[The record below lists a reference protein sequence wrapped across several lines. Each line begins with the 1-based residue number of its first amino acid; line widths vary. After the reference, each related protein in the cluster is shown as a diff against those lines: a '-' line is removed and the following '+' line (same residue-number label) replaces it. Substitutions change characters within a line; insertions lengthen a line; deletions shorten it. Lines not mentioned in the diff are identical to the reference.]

1 MGLSVLSHESKSKRM
16 LRTKSSDW
24 PVIPHI
30 IIPLMYRFF
39 INRPVTTFMLM
50 LTFVLLG
57 LYAYRNIPVDR
68 FPDVDFP
75 VVSVTTIYEGANP
88 YVVDTVVT
96 REIEEELASISGV
109 DSIVAKSYTGVSRIS
124 VIFDL
129 DKDIDVAAQEVR
141 DAVQRAYR
149 RMPEGVDPP
158 SVRKLNTSMA
168 PIMAVLVHG
177 DVDYGIISYF
187 ADKVVK
193 REFERVRGV
202 AEVHL
207 GGFRDRVMWIR
218 LDPERLYSR
227 GLTVSDVIEV
237 FRKNNVE
244 TPAGRIYSKNREY
257 VLRIMGKFRSAEEIN
272 DLIIRNGVRLRDVGH
287 AEFSYDER
295 RNAVRFNLK
304 SAVALIV
311 YKESKTNTV
320 QVAEG
325 VIRKIEELRKVAP
338 EGVSIDVNYDA
349 SVFIKRS
356 VADATHEIIVG
367 SLLTALIVF
376 LFLGSVRFTLIPVLA
391 IPISIL
397 GAVFVLYLTGNSLN
411 TLSLLALAVAVGIV
425 IDDAIVVLESI
436 YRRNEEGLRGTEAAV
451 VGTRIVVFALLS
463 STSSLIVI
471 FLPILFLKGPVGV
484 FFGVFS
490 FTLITAIAI
499 SFLVSISFTPMLSA
513 RLVSSE
519 GKNVFM
525 RAYERFEALFDVAL
539 RWSLN
544 HKLVVLLI
552 SLGTVIGGLQFAKIT
567 KKEFFPVV
575 DEGRFIIR
583 FETPLGSSFEFTN
596 RKAREIEKILVSNP
610 YVLRYGMAV
619 GEGLISPTVNGG
631 MFFVTLKDR
640 KERPHQKVVMNM
652 IRDELRKVKDVRA
665 SVEVPSVVGARGG
678 RQTDIQYV
686 VRGESLEELARVA
699 DSLVSFL
706 KERGGYADIDTD
718 IRVNQPEIRIKVDR
732 DKLRDLGLS
741 VEDVGNTLTA
751 LFGKLWVGTYE
762 LGSESYD
769 VYVKAEEDFLR
780 TYENLKK
787 VFLRARNGQLVP
799 LTSVVSYE
807 LKPGYTVI
815 NRYNRQYSFILF
827 ANLRDK
833 SLGEAVAEIEGFLKR
848 ILPPGYTFE
857 PTGHTKEFQ
866 RAFAGLSLALLVA
879 VAGVYM
885 ILASLFESLVHPFT
899 VMLTLPLAISGV
911 FGLIYITGGSLNIP
925 SYFGVILLIGLVARD
940 SVLFIERI
948 VQLRKEGESV
958 REAIMKARKERLR
971 PILMTT
977 LTIMFALLP
986 VALGLTEGSELRQPL
1001 AVAVIGG
1008 LTTALPLS
1016 LFVIP
1021 VVYELFE
1028 RIRGIRTLR

>member
-1 MGLSVLSHESKSKRM
+1 
-16 LRTKSSDW
+16 
-24 PVIPHI
+24 
-30 IIPLMYRFF
+30 
-39 INRPVTTFMLM
+39 M

-57 LYAYRNIPVDR
+57 IYAYRNIPVDR

-75 VVSVTTIYEGANP
+75 VVSVTTVYQGANP

-109 DSIVAKSYTGVSRIS
+109 DSIIAKSYTGVSRIS
-124 VIFDL
+124 VVFDL

-149 RMPEGVDPP
+149 RMPEGVEPP

-187 ADKVVK
+187 TDKVVK
-193 REFERVRGV
+193 REFERVKGV

-227 GLTVSDVIEV
+227 GLTVMDVIDV
-237 FRKNNVE
+237 FRRNNVE
-244 TPAGRIYSKNREY
+244 TPAGRVYSRNREY

-272 DLIIRNGVRLRDVGH
+272 DLIIRDGVRLKDIGH

-320 QVAEG
+320 QTAEG

-338 EGVSIDVNYDA
+338 KGVSIDVNYDA

-356 VADATHEIIVG
+356 VADATHEIAVG

-397 GAVFVLYLTGNSLN
+397 GAIFVLYLTGNSLN

-436 YRRNEEGLRGTEAAV
+436 YRRNEEGLRGKESAE

-463 STSSLIVI
+463 STASLIVI

-513 RLVSSE
+513 RLVKAGE
-519 GKNVFM
+519 KNVFM
-525 RAYERFEALFDVAL
+525 RAYEKFESAFDVAL

-544 HKLVVLLI
+544 HKLVVLIL
-552 SLGTVIGGLQFAKIT
+552 SFATVLGGLQLAKVT

-596 RKAREIEKILVSNP
+596 RKAREIERVLMNNP

-631 MFFVTLKDR
+631 MFFVTLKER
-640 KERPHQKVVMNM
+640 RERPHQRVVMNM
-652 IRDELRKVKDVRA
+652 VRDELRKIKDVRA

-686 VRGESLEELARVA
+686 VRGESLEVLGRVA
-699 DSLVSFL
+699 DRLVSFL
-706 KERGGYADIDTD
+706 KERGGYADVDTD
-718 IRVNQPEIRIKVDR
+718 IRINQPEIRIRVDR
-732 DKLRDLGLS
+732 DRLRELGLD

-769 VYVKAEEDFLR
+769 VYVKAEERFLR

-787 VFLRARNGQLVP
+787 VFLRAKNGGLVP

-807 LKPGYTVI
+807 LRPGYTVI

-827 ANLRDK
+827 ANLRNK

-848 ILPPGYTFE
+848 TLPPGYTFE
-857 PTGHTKEFQ
+857 PTGQTKEFQ
-866 RAFAGLSLALLVA
+866 RAFAGLSLALLIA

-885 ILASLFESLVHPFT
+885 ILASLFESLLHPFT

-911 FGLIYITGGSLNIP
+911 FGLIYLTGGSLNIP

-1001 AVAVIGG
+1001 AIAVIGG

-1028 RIRGIRTLR
+1028 RLGAKLRRG

>member
-1 MGLSVLSHESKSKRM
+1 
-16 LRTKSSDW
+16 
-24 PVIPHI
+24 
-30 IIPLMYRFF
+30 
-39 INRPVTTFMLM
+39 M
-50 LTFVLLG
+50 LTFIILG
-57 LYAYRNIPVDR
+57 IYAYKNIPVDR

-75 VVSVTTIYEGANP
+75 VVSISTTYEGANP

-109 DSIVAKSYTGVSRIS
+109 DSIIAQSYTGVSRIS
-124 VIFDL
+124 VVFDL
-129 DKDIDVAAQEVR
+129 GKDIDVAAQEVR

-158 SVRKLNTSMA
+158 VVRKLNTSMA

-177 DVDYGIISYF
+177 DVDYGVISYF

-218 LDPERLYSR
+218 IDPERLHSR
-227 GLTVSDVIEV
+227 NLTVTDVIEV

-244 TPAGRIYSKNREY
+244 TPAGSIYSKNREY
-257 VLRIMGKFRSAEEIN
+257 VLRIIGKFKNAEEIN
-272 DLIIRNGVRLRDVGH
+272 NLILRDGVRLRDVGH
-287 AEFSYDER
+287 AEFSYDEL

-320 QVAEG
+320 QAAEG

-338 EGVSIDVNYDA
+338 AGVNIDINYDA

-356 VADATHEIIVG
+356 VADATHEIVIG
-367 SLLTALIVF
+367 SLLTALVVF
-376 LFLGSVRFTLIPVLA
+376 LFLGSVRFTLIPVSA

-397 GAVFVLYLTGNSLN
+397 GAIFVLYLTGNSLN

-436 YRRNEEGLRGTEAAV
+436 YRRNEEGLKGKEAAT

-463 STSSLIVI
+463 STASLIVI

-490 FTLITAIAI
+490 FTLITSIAI
-499 SFLVSISFTPMLSA
+499 SFLVSVSFTPMLSA
-513 RLVSSE
+513 RLVSV
-519 GKNVFM
+519 GKKNVFM
-525 RAYERFEALFDVAL
+525 RAYDRFERIFDVAL

-544 HKLVVLLI
+544 HKLIVLVL
-552 SLGTVIGGLQFAKIT
+552 SFATVAGGLQLAKIT

-596 RKAREIEKILVSNP
+596 RKAREIEKVLMSNP

-619 GEGLISPTVNGG
+619 GEGLVSPTVNGG

-640 KERPHQKVVMNM
+640 SVRPHQKVVMNM
-652 IRDELRKVKDVRA
+652 LRDELRKIKDVRA

-686 VRGESLEELARVA
+686 VRGESLEELGRIA
-699 DSLVSFL
+699 DNLTSFL
-706 KERGGYADIDTD
+706 REKGGYADIDTD
-718 IRVNQPEIRIKVDR
+718 IRINQPEIKIRIDR
-732 DKLRDLGLS
+732 DKLRDLGLN
-741 VEDVGNTLTA
+741 VEDIGNTLTA
-751 LFGKLWVGTYE
+751 LFGKFWVGTYE

-769 VYVKAEEDFLR
+769 TYVKAEESFLK

-787 VFLRARNGQLVP
+787 VFVRGKKGDLIP
-799 LTSVVSYE
+799 ITSVIEYE
-807 LKPGYTVI
+807 LGPGYTVI

-833 SLGEAVAEIEGFLKR
+833 SLGEAVSEIEGFLR
-848 ILPPGYTFE
+848 DRLPPGYTFE
-857 PTGHTKEFQ
+857 PTGQTKEFQ
-866 RAFAGLSLALLVA
+866 RAFAGLALALIIA

-911 FGLIYITGGSLNIP
+911 FGLIYITGGSLNLP

-948 VQLRKEGESV
+948 VQLRKEGETV
-958 REAIMKARKERLR
+958 RDAIMKARKERLR

-986 VALGLTEGSELRQPL
+986 VALGITEGAELRQPL

-1021 VVYELFE
+1021 VVYEFFE
-1028 RIRGIRTLR
+1028 GIRFRFRRT

>member
-1 MGLSVLSHESKSKRM
+1 
-16 LRTKSSDW
+16 
-24 PVIPHI
+24 
-30 IIPLMYRFF
+30 MYKFF

-75 VVSVTTIYEGANP
+75 VVSITTVYEGANP

-109 DSIVAKSYTGVSRIS
+109 DSIVARSYTGVSRIS
-124 VIFDL
+124 VVFDL
-129 DKDIDVAAQEVR
+129 DKDIEVAAQEVR

-149 RMPEGVDPP
+149 RMPEGVEPP

-218 LDPERLYSR
+218 IDPEKLYSR
-227 GLTVSDVIEV
+227 NLTVTDVIEV

-257 VLRIMGKFRSAEEIN
+257 VLRIMGKFRDAEEIN
-272 DLIIRNGVRLRDVGH
+272 NLIIRDGVRLRDVGY

-295 RNAVRFNLK
+295 RNTVRFNLK
-304 SAVALIV
+304 SAVALII

-325 VIRKIEELRKVAP
+325 VMRKIEELRRVAP

-356 VADATHEIIVG
+356 VADATHEIVIG

-376 LFLGSVRFTLIPVLA
+376 LFLGSVRFTLIPASA
-391 IPISIL
+391 IPISVL

-411 TLSLLALAVAVGIV
+411 TLTLLALAVAVGIV

-436 YRRNEEGLRGTEAAV
+436 YRRNEEGLKGKEAAE
-451 VGTRIVVFALLS
+451 VGTRIVIFALLS
-463 STSSLIVI
+463 STASLIVI
-471 FLPILFLKGPVGV
+471 FLPILFLKGPIGV

-490 FTLITAIAI
+490 FTLITAIAV

-513 RLVSSE
+513 RLVRAGE
-519 GKNVFM
+519 KNVFM
-525 RAYERFEALFDVAL
+525 RVYGRFEELFDRAL
-539 RWSLN
+539 RWALD
-544 HKLVVLLI
+544 HKLVVLAL
-552 SLGTVIGGLQFAKIT
+552 SFGTVLGGLQIAKIT

-575 DEGRFIIR
+575 DEGRFIVR

-596 RKAREIEKILVSNP
+596 RKAREIERVLISNP

-640 KERPHQKVVMNM
+640 RERPHQRVVMNM
-652 IRDELRKVKDVRA
+652 IRDELRKIKDVRA
-665 SVEVPSVVGARGG
+665 SVEVPSIVGARGG

-686 VRGESLEELARVA
+686 VRGDSLEELASIA
-699 DSLVSFL
+699 EDLVSFL
-706 KERGGYADIDTD
+706 KERGGYADVDTD
-718 IRVNQPEIRIKVDR
+718 IRINQPEIRIRVDR
-732 DKLRDLGLS
+732 DRLRELGLN

-769 VYVKAEEDFLR
+769 VYVKAKEDFLR
-780 TYENLKK
+780 SYENLKK
-787 VFLRARNGQLVP
+787 VFLRARNGELVP

-807 LKPGYTVI
+807 LRPGYTVI
-815 NRYNRQYSFILF
+815 NRFNRQYSFILF
-827 ANLRDK
+827 ANLREK
-833 SLGEAVAEIEGFLKR
+833 SLGEAVEEIEGFLKKR
-848 ILPPGYTFE
+848 LPPGYTFE
-857 PTGHTKEFQ
+857 PTGHTKEFR
-866 RAFAGLSLALLVA
+866 RAFAGLSVALLVA

-885 ILASLFESLVHPFT
+885 ILASLFESFVHPFT
-899 VMLTLPLAISGV
+899 VMLTLPLAVSGV

-925 SYFGVILLIGLVARD
+925 SYFGIILLIGLVARD

-948 VQLRKEGESV
+948 VQLRKEGEEV

-1028 RIRGIRTLR
+1028 RIRGIRTPR